1 MKKLKI
7 GVMDIIMLLAG
18 LCFLVGI
25 RFVFTPCGPKEDGSF
40 MMCHHAGT
48 AITGI
53 AVVLVV
59 LAVLHLL
66 MPSAKTKLGL
76 ALASLP
82 IAGLAYFIPGKLH
95 PICMMPDMRCH
106 TVMTPG
112 VTVSVIVL
120 AVVYV
125 IDIFVQF
132 KRGE

>member
-1 MKKLKI
+1 
-7 GVMDIIMLLAG
+7 MDIIMLLAG

-25 RFVFTPCGPKEDGSF
+25 QFVFTPCGPKEDGSF

-82 IAGLAYFIPGKLH
+82 IAALAYLIPGKLH

-120 AVVYV
+120 AAVYV